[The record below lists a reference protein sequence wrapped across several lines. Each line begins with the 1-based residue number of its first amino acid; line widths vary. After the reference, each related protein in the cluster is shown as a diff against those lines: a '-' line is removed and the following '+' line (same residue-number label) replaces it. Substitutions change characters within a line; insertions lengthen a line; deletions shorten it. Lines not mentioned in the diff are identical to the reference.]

1 MRITTPD
8 NLFYF
13 MQRCAEKGSIYDITP
28 LDSIFLS
35 YHVQSTNDLEDF
47 SEIDIR

>member
-13 MQRCAEKGSIYDITP
+13 MQRCAEKGEIYDMTP
-28 LDSIFLS
+28 LDSIYLT
-35 YHVQSTNDLEDF
+35 YHIQSCNDLEDF
-47 SEIDIR
+47 TEVDIK